1 MERGRPQREEQDP
14 GLADQSAVIRI
25 HYRPWACALQPRTPG
40 QVTAH
45 DQVLGRSLCHF
56 PEHSLGVG
64 QGG

>member
-1 MERGRPQREEQDP
+1 MECGRPQREEQDP

-45 DQVLGRSLCHF
+45 GRKFWGEVCVTSL
-56 PEHSLGVG
+56 SIA
-64 QGG
+64 